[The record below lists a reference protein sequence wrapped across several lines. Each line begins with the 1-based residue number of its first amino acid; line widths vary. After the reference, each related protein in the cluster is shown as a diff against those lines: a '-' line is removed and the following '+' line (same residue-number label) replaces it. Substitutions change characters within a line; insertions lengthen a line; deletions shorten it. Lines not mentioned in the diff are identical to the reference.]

1 MDCGNIALFFVLKSL
16 VYNPVVRPEELKNLD
31 RFVDD
36 ISGQGMWRGS
46 MIDFEEWV
54 GSLRSKMV
62 DNYGLDITY
71 EVKPI
76 TEFTQFVDI
85 QYKFVGGRLTTD
97 LFRKPT
103 DANTQQVSRILK
115 FPSTTYLPEYSLLT
129 GTSIQKDNQ

>member
-54 GSLRSKMV
+54 GSLRSKVV

-76 TEFTQFVDI
+76 
-85 QYKFVGGRLTTD
+85 
-97 LFRKPT
+97 
-103 DANTQQVSRILK
+103 
-115 FPSTTYLPEYSLLT
+115 
-129 GTSIQKDNQ
+129 